1 MDQLDQLLENNR
13 EWAEKIRSHHPDY
26 FTELAKEQ
34 HPTILWI
41 GCADSRVPPSVITG
55 ADPGMLFMHRNIA
68 NLAVHTDAGFHAVL
82 EYAVDLLKVKH
93 VVVAGHYNCG
103 GVKAACS
110 NEPAPDMID
119 HWIQHIR
126 DIKRIYETELIKE
139 KDPRKREDRLVELNV
154 IEQVRNIES
163 SSTLKKARKRGQ
175 QVAIHGLVYD
185 TGNGLLK
192 RLIEK

>member
-1 MDQLDQLLENNR
+1 MDRLDQLLENNKK
-13 EWAEKIRSHHPDY
+13 WAEKLSQVNPDY
-26 FTELAKEQ
+26 FSALAKEQ
-34 HPTILWI
+34 HPSILWI

-55 ADPGMLFMHRNIA
+55 ADPGMLFVHRNIA

-82 EYAVDLLKVKH
+82 EYAVDVLNVKH

-110 NEPAPDMID
+110 SEPSLDMID

-126 DIKRIYETELIKE
+126 DIRRIHEAELMKE
-139 KDPRKREDRLVELNV
+139 KDPQKREDRLVELNV

-163 SSTLKKARKRGQ
+163 SSTIKKARKRGQ
-175 QVAIHGLVYD
+175 EVVIHGLVYD
-185 TGNGLLK
+185 TGTGLLK
-192 RLIEK
+192 RLILE

>member
-1 MDQLDQLLENNR
+1 MDELDQLLINNQQWAKAIR
-13 EWAEKIRSHHPDY
+13 ETDPDY
-26 FTELAKEQ
+26 FKELAKEQ

-55 ADPGMLFMHRNIA
+55 ADPGILFMHRNIA
-68 NLAVHTDAGFHAVL
+68 NLAVHTDAGFLAVL
-82 EYAVDLLKVKH
+82 EYAVDVLKVKH
-93 VVVAGHYNCG
+93 IVVAGHYNCG

-110 NEPAPDMID
+110 TEPALDMID

-126 DIKRIYETELIKE
+126 DIKRIHENELMKETN
-139 KDPRKREDRLVELNV
+139 PQKREDLLVELNV

-163 SSTLKKARKRGQ
+163 SSTVKKARKRGEQ
-175 QVAIHGLVYD
+175 IAIHGLVYD
-185 TGNGLLK
+185 TPNGLLK

>member
-1 MDQLDQLLENNR
+1 MDQLDQLLENNKL
-13 EWAEKIRSHHPDY
+13 WAEKMRSHHPDY

-34 HPTILWI
+34 HPSILWI

-68 NLAVHTDAGFHAVL
+68 NLAIHTDSGFHAVL

-110 NEPAPDMID
+110 NEPVPDMID
-119 HWIQHIR
+119 HWIQHIQ
-126 DIKRIYETELIKE
+126 DIKRIHETELIKE
-139 KDPRKREDRLVELNV
+139 KNPQKRENRLVELNV

-163 SSTLKKARKRGQ
+163 SSTIKKARKRGQ
-175 QVAIHGLVYD
+175 EVAIHGLVYD
-185 TGNGLLK
+185 TDNGLLK
-192 RLIEK
+192 RLIQK